1 MNIYAYLW
9 DTLRVLFRYIV
20 ISCKSVLK
28 KKTCVFINS
37 FKLGNNNYIKLRRL
51 IPV

>member
-9 DTLRVLFRYIV
+9 DTLRVRYIV
-20 ISCKSVLK
+20 ISCESVLK

-51 IPV
+51 IRV